1 MWKPIIGILVLAAL
15 TGFAELPGFAQ
26 EPPEDFFTG
35 NVQPLLSASCLSCH
49 NQKVRSSGLAL
60 DARQDVL
67 TGGNR
72 GPAITAGS
80 PDSSLMI
87 QAVEHAG
94 DLKMPLRRKA
104 ERPADRHSSAVDRA
118 RCCVALERIG
128 CEGHCRPGP
137 LGVSAAQTCNA
148 SPRSETPAGSAIL
161 SIGSFWRSWRPKASR
176 LRLRRIGRLS
186 CGGSAWT

>member
-35 NVQPLLSASCLSCH
+35 SVQPLLSASCLSCH

-94 DLKMPLRRKA
+94 DLKMPPVGKP
-104 ERPADRHSSAVDRA
+104 ERPADRHSSAVDPA

-148 SPRSETPAGSAIL
+148 ARGPKRRLGPQSSRSVHSGEAG
-161 SIGSFWRSWRPKASR
+161 G
-176 LRLRRIGRLS
+176 RRHRAFAR
-186 CGGSAWT
+186 GGSGDSPAARQPGS

>member
-1 MWKPIIGILVLAAL
+1 MWKAIIGILVLAAL

-35 NVQPLLSASCLSCH
+35 SVQPLLSASCVSCH

-94 DLKMPLRRKA
+94 DLKMPPVGKL
-104 ERPADRHSSAVDRA
+104 SGQQV
-118 RCCVALERIG
+118 
-128 CEGHCRPGP
+128 
-137 LGVSAAQTCNA
+137 
-148 SPRSETPAGSAIL
+148 AIL
-161 SIGSFWRSWRPKASR
+161 
-176 LRLRRIGRLS
+176 
-186 CGGSAWT
+186 